1 MIEGDYFMNAE
12 IISVGSELLLGQ
24 IVNTNAQFLSRH
36 LAEMGINVFY
46 QTVVGDNSVRL
57 LSTIQ
62 KAEER
67 ADLIIFTG
75 GLGPTRDDLT
85 KETIAAHLGKKLVL
99 NDEAFKGIRQ
109 YFLKIGRK
117 MTENNKKQA
126 LVLEDCLVLPNEN
139 GMAPGMFVKS
149 KNKFYMLLPGPPK
162 EMQPMFEKYGRPAI
176 LNVLDH
182 QESIVSRVL
191 RFFGIGESQLETEIE
206 DIIMNQTNPTIAP
219 LAGDGEVTIRLT
231 AKHRSKET
239 ANEMID
245 KVEKEI
251 LNRVGEYFYGYGQT
265 TIAAELVQK
274 LKQQN
279 KTIACAESLT
289 GGLFQSMITAVAGA
303 SAVLKGGIVCYTNE
317 AKEHLVD
324 VSKKTLDTFGAV
336 SEQCA
341 KELAENVRKKLN
353 ADIGISFTGVA
364 GPDSL
369 EENPPGTVWIGISEK
384 GKESKAVS
392 LKLAGDRNQIRDR
405 TAKYG
410 CHFLLRTCQ

>member
-1 MIEGDYFMNAE
+1 MNAE

-36 LAEMGINVFY
+36 LAEMGVNVFY
-46 QTVVGDNSVRL
+46 QTVVGDNSDRL

-109 YFLKIGRK
+109 YFLKIGRE

-176 LNVLDH
+176 LNVLDR

-206 DIIMNQTNPTIAP
+206 DMIMNQTNPTIAP

-384 GKESKAVS
+384 GKESKVVL
-392 LKLAGDRNQIRDR
+392 LKLAGDRNQIRNR

>member
-1 MIEGDYFMNAE
+1 MNAE

-36 LAEMGINVFY
+36 LAEMGVNVFY
-46 QTVVGDNSVRL
+46 QTVVGDNSDRL

-109 YFLKIGRK
+109 YFLKIGRE

-176 LNVLDH
+176 LNVLDR

-206 DIIMNQTNPTIAP
+206 DMIMNQTNPTIAP

-384 GKESKAVS
+384 GKESKAVL
-392 LKLAGDRNQIRDR
+392 LKLAGDRNQIRNR

>member
-109 YFLKIGRK
+109 YFLRIGRE

-162 EMQPMFEKYGRPAI
+162 EMQPMFEKYGRSAI

-392 LKLAGDRNQIRDR
+392 LKLAGDRNQIRNR

>member
-1 MIEGDYFMNAE
+1 MNAE
-12 IISVGSELLLGQ
+12 IIAVGSELLLGQ

-36 LAEMGINVFY
+36 LAEMGVNVFY
-46 QTVVGDNSVRL
+46 QTVVGDNSSRL

-67 ADLIIFTG
+67 ADLILFTG

-109 YFLKIGRK
+109 YFLKTGRE

-149 KNKFYMLLPGPPK
+149 KNKYYMLLPGPPK

-176 LNVLDH
+176 WNELDH
-182 QESIVSRVL
+182 HESIISRVL

-206 DIIMNQTNPTIAP
+206 DMIINQANPTIAP

-251 LNRVGEYFYGYGQT
+251 LNRVGEYFYGYDQT
-265 TIAAELVQK
+265 TIAARLVQK

-317 AKEHLVD
+317 AKERLVD

-341 KELAENVRKKLN
+341 KELAENVRKKLE

-384 GKESKAVS
+384 GKESKAVL
-392 LKLAGDRNQIRDR
+392 LKLAGDRNQIRNR

-410 CHFLLRTCQ
+410 CHFLLRTFQ

>member
-1 MIEGDYFMNAE
+1 MNAE

-36 LAEMGINVFY
+36 LAEMGVNVFY
-46 QTVVGDNSVRL
+46 QTVVGDNSDRL

-99 NDEAFKGIRQ
+99 NDEAFKGICQ
-109 YFLKIGRK
+109 YFLKIGRE

-176 LNVLDH
+176 LNVLDR

-206 DIIMNQTNPTIAP
+206 DMIMNQTNPTIAP

-384 GKESKAVS
+384 GKESKAVL
-392 LKLAGDRNQIRDR
+392 LKLAGDRNQIRNR

>member
-1 MIEGDYFMNAE
+1 MNAE

-46 QTVVGDNSVRL
+46 QTVVGDNSDRL

-109 YFLKIGRK
+109 YFLRIGRE

-265 TIAAELVQK
+265 TIAAEFVQK

-384 GKESKAVS
+384 GKESKAVL
-392 LKLAGDRNQIRDR
+392 LKLAGDRNQIRNR

>member
-1 MIEGDYFMNAE
+1 MNAE

-109 YFLKIGRK
+109 YFLRIGRE

-176 LNVLDH
+176 LNVLDR

-206 DIIMNQTNPTIAP
+206 DMIMNQTNPTIAP

-384 GKESKAVS
+384 GKESKVVL
-392 LKLAGDRNQIRDR
+392 LKLAGDRNQIRNR

>member
-1 MIEGDYFMNAE
+1 MNAE

-36 LAEMGINVFY
+36 LAEMGVNVFY
-46 QTVVGDNSVRL
+46 QTVVGDNSDRL

-75 GLGPTRDDLT
+75 GLGPTHDDLT

-109 YFLKIGRK
+109 YFLKIGRE

-176 LNVLDH
+176 LNVLDR

-206 DIIMNQTNPTIAP
+206 DMIMNQTNPTIAP

-392 LKLAGDRNQIRDR
+392 LKLAGDRNQIRNR

>member
-1 MIEGDYFMNAE
+1 MNAE

>member
-1 MIEGDYFMNAE
+1 MNAE

-36 LAEMGINVFY
+36 LAEMGVNVFY
-46 QTVVGDNSVRL
+46 QTVVGDNSDRL

-109 YFLKIGRK
+109 YFLKIGRE

-176 LNVLDH
+176 LNVLDR

-384 GKESKAVS
+384 GKESKVVL
-392 LKLAGDRNQIRDR
+392 LKLAGDRNQIRNR

>member
-1 MIEGDYFMNAE
+1 MNAE

-109 YFLKIGRK
+109 YFLRIGRE

-162 EMQPMFEKYGRPAI
+162 EMQPMFEKYGRSAI

-392 LKLAGDRNQIRDR
+392 LKLAGDRNQIRNR

>member
-1 MIEGDYFMNAE
+1 MNAE

-36 LAEMGINVFY
+36 LAEMGVNVFY
-46 QTVVGDNSVRL
+46 QTVVGDNSDRL

-99 NDEAFKGIRQ
+99 NDEAFKGIRK
-109 YFLKIGRK
+109 YFLKIGRE

-176 LNVLDH
+176 LNVLDR

-384 GKESKAVS
+384 GKESKVVL
-392 LKLAGDRNQIRDR
+392 LKLAGDRNQIRNR

>member
-1 MIEGDYFMNAE
+1 M
-12 IISVGSELLLGQ
+12 
-24 IVNTNAQFLSRH
+24 
-36 LAEMGINVFY
+36 
-46 QTVVGDNSVRL
+46 
-57 LSTIQ
+57 
-62 KAEER
+62 
-67 ADLIIFTG
+67 
-75 GLGPTRDDLT
+75 
-85 KETIAAHLGKKLVL
+85 
-99 NDEAFKGIRQ
+99 
-109 YFLKIGRK
+109 
-117 MTENNKKQA
+117 
-126 LVLEDCLVLPNEN
+126 
-139 GMAPGMFVKS
+139 
-149 KNKFYMLLPGPPK
+149 
-162 EMQPMFEKYGRPAI
+162 
-176 LNVLDH
+176 
-182 QESIVSRVL
+182 
-191 RFFGIGESQLETEIE
+191 ETEIE
-206 DIIMNQTNPTIAP
+206 DMIMNQTNPTIAP

-384 GKESKAVS
+384 GKESKAVL
-392 LKLAGDRNQIRDR
+392 LKLAGDRNQIRNR

>member
-1 MIEGDYFMNAE
+1 MIEEDYFMNAE

-36 LAEMGINVFY
+36 LAEMGVNVFY
-46 QTVVGDNSVRL
+46 QTVVGDNSDRL

-109 YFLKIGRK
+109 YFLKIGRE

-176 LNVLDH
+176 LNVLDR

-206 DIIMNQTNPTIAP
+206 DMIMNQTNPTIAP

-384 GKESKAVS
+384 GKESKAVL
-392 LKLAGDRNQIRDR
+392 LKLAGDRNQIRNR